1 MPVRFTALL
10 VLLVA
15 APAAAQSTFPSVRL
29 GTFAT
34 GLFDQGAAE
43 IAAFDPATDRLFFV
57 KANANEVVAL
67 DASNPSAPTLA
78 FTISLA
84 PYGAAANSVAVRNG
98 IVAVAVE
105 AAVRTDP
112 GVVVLF
118 TTAGTFVAS
127 VPVGALPDAL
137 AFSPDGQTI
146 VVANEGEPN
155 AAYTV
160 DPEGTIS
167 IIRLG
172 AGAPTVQTVGF
183 TDFNAGG
190 PRAGEITRDIRI
202 FGPGASVA
210 QDLEPEFPAVSPD
223 GATAYVSLQENNAIA
238 VVTLATGA
246 VTIRALGYKNHA
258 LAGQGLDASDQ
269 DNAINVTTWP
279 VYGMYQPD
287 GVATAAIG
295 GQTYVFTANEG
306 DAREYTGFAEAARIG
321 SRTLDP
327 VIIPDGAFLKATN
340 RLGRLNVTSTRGDVD
355 GDGDYEGLF
364 AFGARSFSVL
374 DATGARVY
382 DSGDDIERRIAAL
395 VASGALP
402 ANAFNV
408 SSTSNTA
415 DNRSDDKGP
424 EPEGVVVGVVD
435 GVPYAFVG
443 LERLGGVIVYNVSTP
458 TAPVYAGLLIN
469 RDFAGS
475 PQNGTA
481 GDLAP
486 EGLVFVPAADSPT
499 GRPLLVTSNET
510 SGTVT
515 FYSLGIAVAGAP
527 TPETPTEAL
536 RLRGAVPNPG
546 RAPAVQFSLGAP
558 SAVALVVFDALGREV
573 ARTERAFGAGADLR
587 LDVPAAGLPAGV
599 YHYRLAA
606 SPDPSAGSGQ
616 AAGATVSATGR
627 FVLAR

>member
-1 MPVRFTALL
+1 MPVRSALL
-10 VLLVA
+10 LALVA
-15 APAAAQSTFPSVRL
+15 AAPAFAQSTFPSQRL

-34 GLFDQGAAE
+34 GLYDQGAAE
-43 IAAFDPATDRLFFV
+43 IAAYDAATRRLFFV
-57 KANANEVVAL
+57 KAAANEVVAL
-67 DASNPSAPTLA
+67 DASNPAAPAVA
-78 FTISLA
+78 FTLSLA
-84 PYGAAANSVAVRNG
+84 AYGAGANSVATAG
-98 IVAVAVE
+98 GLVAVAVE

-118 TTAGTFVAS
+118 QTDGTFVAS

-155 AAYTV
+155 TAYTV
-160 DPEGTIS
+160 DPEGSIS

-172 AGAPTVQTVGF
+172 AGAPVVQTVGF

-190 PRAGEITRDIRI
+190 PRAAEITRDIRI

-210 QDLEPEFPAVSPD
+210 QDLEPEFPAISPD
-223 GATAYVSLQENNAIA
+223 GATAYVSLQENNALAI
-238 VVTLATGA
+238 VTLATGA

-269 DNAINVTTWP
+269 DNAVNITTWP

-287 GVATAAIG
+287 GVAAASIG
-295 GQTYVFTANEG
+295 GQTVVFTANEG
-306 DAREYTGFAEAARIG
+306 DAREYTPLAESVRIG

-327 VIIPDGAFLKATN
+327 TVRPDGDFLKAAA

-355 GDGDYEGLF
+355 GDGDFEGLF
-364 AFGARSFSVL
+364 AFGARSFSVH
-374 DATGARVY
+374 DAAGGRLW

-395 VASGALP
+395 VADGTLP
-402 ANAFNV
+402 PNAFNA

-424 EPEGVVVGVVD
+424 EPEGVVVGEVG

-443 LERLGGVIVYNVSTP
+443 LERLGGVIVYNVSVP
-458 TAPVYAGLLIN
+458 TAPTYAGLIIN
-469 RDFAGS
+469 RNFAAPPPG
-475 PQNGTA
+475 GAA

-486 EGLVFVPAADSPT
+486 EGLVYVSAANSPV
-499 GRPLLVTSNET
+499 GRPLLITSNEV

-515 FYSLGIAVAGAP
+515 FYSLGAPVGSASAPVAPA
-527 TPETPTEAL
+527 EAL
-536 RLRGAVPNPG
+536 RLAGAVPNPG
-546 RAPAVQFSLGAP
+546 RAPAVRFALGAP
-558 SAVALVVFDALGREV
+558 AAVALVVFDALGREV
-573 ARTERAFGAGADLR
+573 GRTEAAFPAGADLR
-587 LDVPAAGLPAGV
+587 LDAPTAGLPAGV
-599 YHYRLAA
+599 YHYRLDAA
-606 SPDPSAGSGQ
+606 PD
-616 AAGATVSATGR
+616 AGAPVSATGR
-627 FVLAR
+627 FVVVR